1 MSFSELYKQV
11 TLLSVFCVSVSVSLY
26 VFFLCNS
33 IFKMRKKTRSS
44 KPESPVQDKQGQ
56 AAILVAE
63 DEDEFVTMAQ
73 VLELLKVQESMLKAL
88 FESVLQSLSMRL
100 DEVVKS
106 VQSIKTSLEFTQKNM
121 EELKPVQAEL
131 IKTSKE
137 IERLNSDLSSQSL
150 SLEYMENRCRRN
162 NIRVN
167 GILESS
173 RETWEE
179 AEEKVKDAVKTKL
192 GVDID
197 IERAHR
203 VERKH
208 RQGKESNQPRA
219 IVCKLRDWKQREQVL
234 RKARKEKPSGIHISE
249 DLALAT
255 LKKLAGAL
263 DTEVESCQR
272 GWKGRLFCFGSLGHS
287 R

>member
-1 MSFSELYKQV
+1 
-11 TLLSVFCVSVSVSLY
+11 
-26 VFFLCNS
+26 
-33 IFKMRKKTRSS
+33 
-44 KPESPVQDKQGQ
+44 
-56 AAILVAE
+56 
-63 DEDEFVTMAQ
+63 MAQ
-73 VLELLKVQESMLKAL
+73 VRELLKVQESMLKTL
-88 FESVLQSLSMRL
+88 FESAVHSLSARV

-131 IKTSKE
+131 IKTNKE
-137 IERLNSDLSSQSL
+137 IEPLNSDLSSQSL
-150 SLEYMENRCRRN
+150 SLAYMENQSRRN

-192 GVDID
+192 GIDID

-208 RQGKESNQPRA
+208 RQGQESSQPRS

-234 RKARKEKPSGIHISE
+234 HKARKEKRSGIHTSE
-249 DLALAT
+249 DLTLAT
-255 LKKLAGAL
+255 LK
-263 DTEVESCQR
+263 S
-272 GWKGRLFCFGSLGHS
+272 GSP
-287 R
+287 